1 MTMAR
6 RAGPPAHGAP
16 DPGQAGD
23 VRGRGSAAGRRQGR
37 TKHER
42 GGNSSGNRAAA
53 RTRRQ
58 RGYQWED
65 TLVKRFNSSEGWRAF
80 RLGSPSTGLPDIL
93 AVNPKKGHLV
103 VIEAKSGSGTALS
116 VPAEQVERCRVWADT
131 FSAFKKRHV
140 ILAYKFISKRRI
152 GTAEYRPRELHEFY
166 KVRGHR
172 SKTTECICTYD
183 GRFYTRREGLDSDY
197 RVPVRGAECVMPFE
211 TRQPAEAV
219 RGARIIF

>member
-1 MTMAR
+1 MTVTRQA
-6 RAGPPAHGAP
+6 AP
-16 DPGQAGD
+16 SGQAGD
-23 VRGRGSAAGRRQGR
+23 ARGRGPATGRHRDR
-37 TKHER
+37 KRYKR
-42 GGNSSGNRAAA
+42 GGSGNVTAA
-53 RTRRQ
+53 RIRRQ

-93 AVNPKKGHLV
+93 AVNPKKEYLV

-131 FSAFKKRHV
+131 FSAFKRRHV

-152 GTAEYRPRELHEFY
+152 GTAEYRPRELREFY
-166 KVRGHR
+166 KVRGSR

-183 GRFYTRREGLDSDY
+183 GRFYTKREGLGSDY
-197 RVPVRGAECVMPFE
+197 RVPVRDAECVMPFE
-211 TRQPAEAV
+211 TRQPAETV
-219 RGARIIF
+219 SGARIIF

>member
-1 MTMAR
+1 MSVTHR
-6 RAGPPAHGAP
+6 T
-16 DPGQAGD
+16 
-23 VRGRGSAAGRRQGR
+23 GSAARGSPDYGR
-37 TKHER
+37 TGGDR
-42 GGNSSGNRAAA
+42 GRKKRGRSSNGDGNRTAA

-65 TLVKRFNSSEGWRAF
+65 TLVKRFNSSEGWKAF

-93 AVNPKKGHLV
+93 AVNPKRGYLV
-103 VIEAKSGSGTALS
+103 AIEAKSGSGTTLS

-152 GTAEYRPRELHEFY
+152 GTAEYRPRELREFY

-172 SKTTECICTYD
+172 SKTAECICTYD
-183 GRFYTRREGLDSDY
+183 GRFYTKREGLDSGY
-197 RVPVRGAECVMPFE
+197 RVPVRGAECVMPFA